1 MASGQKTPIG
11 VELVRKGI
19 VTETDIQAAINYQ
32 KEHPDKKIGDIL
44 AILKLAP
51 EEKLIEAVAESMGE
65 KGIVFKPEMIKVNVV
80 DLVSLDVCRAARA
93 IPFEI
98 TGGKVKVCFS
108 DTANKKAVEQLS
120 LLLMSRS
127 LVMDKYLTFETNIEV
142 ALESLQAKAS
152 DNIKSMGGA
161 DVTGLVDTII
171 KTAMEKRASDI
182 HIEPLEN
189 TIRVRYRIDVNLI

>member
-80 DLVSLDVCRAARA
+80 DLVSLY
-93 IPFEI
+93 
-98 TGGKVKVCFS
+98 G
-108 DTANKKAVEQLS
+108 Q
-120 LLLMSRS
+120 
-127 LVMDKYLTFETNIEV
+127 
-142 ALESLQAKAS
+142 
-152 DNIKSMGGA
+152 
-161 DVTGLVDTII
+161 
-171 KTAMEKRASDI
+171 
-182 HIEPLEN
+182 
-189 TIRVRYRIDVNLI
+189 